1 MVIEMQPHIVLDAVK
16 PPSIDAAAGQIST
29 SGRRERVDTTPTAG
43 VRLLACLFADP
54 SSIATS
60 HHHPN
65 LPPLSYIRPQFRG
78 FCMSAIALGHFIMFF
93 RVNDWQG
100 HNFRQIGAS
109 NGTTTKEAEIEDQ
122 YNSADLNGGAAVM
135 GFFCVSGFIM
145 AIAYGD
151 RDFTSIDRGAINRR
165 NFYAKRFARLAPLY
179 YFSLAISYGTTEHK
193 LWNLYGLANLATFFC
208 VQSWAGG
215 LLLTWNG
222 ALWSVS
228 TIAYF
233 YYRFP
238 WIISRVKRLVAK
250 YDVSTVVTVAGLFNF
265 FKYFCCEYFF
275 ARAFPPFAMSTFLIG
290 TVVGLR
296 RAGAPNLR
304 PPSAFA
310 VGKDGALPAPAS
322 QEELRERRK
331 WVRRADGLGVG
342 LTLVA
347 VAITCGTYQ
356 KISWPARAA
365 PGYTK
370 EERDRL
376 ASFITRILFEA
387 SIPPFASYFLEAV
400 TMAGEWCVAGK
411 ILNFAFFQLLGEWSY
426 AIYVLQFPVCE

>member
-78 FCMSAIALGHFIMFF
+78 FCMSAIALGHFIMFS
-93 RVNDWQG
+93 RVNDWQD

-109 NGTTTKEAEIEDQ
+109 NGTTTKRAEIEDQ

-208 VQSWAGG
+208 VQSWAAG

-265 FKYFCCEYFF
+265 FKYFCSGDYFF
-275 ARAFPPFAMSTFLIG
+275 ARAFPPYAMSTFLIG

-347 VAITCGTYQ
+347 VAITCGTYE
-356 KISWPARAA
+356 KGDVDVGPVGMAA
-365 PGYTK
+365 Y
-370 EERDRL
+370 
-376 ASFITRILFEA
+376 TRILFEA